1 MATVQYDFEIKV
13 TTASVVSGLSP
24 DASDAL
30 FRRPKID
37 TVKTKQ
43 AGYVPKAEVIVPAE
57 EEFTLEDIST
67 GYEELI
73 QRADTLLD
81 LLKERVGGLTLTFDP
96 TQNPELGQAV
106 ADTFQGETS
115 RITYAMYLE
124 ALRLDKDIAIAIGEA
139 SHGLT

>member
-1 MATVQYDFEIKV
+1 MATVQYDLEIRI
-13 TTASVVSGLSP
+13 TTASVVSGLSS

-37 TVKTKQ
+37 TVKAKE
-43 AGYVPKAEVIVPAE
+43 AGYVPKAEVVIPAT

-96 TQNPELGQAV
+96 KQNPELGQAV
-106 ADTFQGETS
+106 ADIFQGETS
-115 RITYAMYLE
+115 RVTYAMYLE